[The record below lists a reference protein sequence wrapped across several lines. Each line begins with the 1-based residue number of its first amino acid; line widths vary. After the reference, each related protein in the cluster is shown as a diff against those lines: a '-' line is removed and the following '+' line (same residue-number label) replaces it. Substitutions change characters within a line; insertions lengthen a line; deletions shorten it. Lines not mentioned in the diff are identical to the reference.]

1 MNDASRQIQ
10 FNSNCSQ
17 TSFNTISR
25 QDNKKSDYGI
35 TMQER
40 EDCKNLVTDAKKQE
54 EEDSLGEFIYRVR
67 GVSEKFAVVKLHKPV
82 RRQ

>member
-1 MNDASRQIQ
+1 MMHLDKYSSTATAARPLLIQSRDRI
-10 FNSNCSQ
+10 
-17 TSFNTISR
+17 I
-25 QDNKKSDYGI
+25 KKSDYGI

-67 GVSEKFAVVKLHKPV
+67 GVPEKFAVVKLHKPV

>member
-1 MNDASRQIQ
+1 
-10 FNSNCSQ
+10 
-17 TSFNTISR
+17 
-25 QDNKKSDYGI
+25 
-35 TMQER
+35 MQER

>member
-1 MNDASRQIQ
+1 
-10 FNSNCSQ
+10 
-17 TSFNTISR
+17 
-25 QDNKKSDYGI
+25 
-35 TMQER
+35 MQER

-67 GVSEKFAVVKLHKPV
+67 GVPEKFAVVKLHKPV